1 MTLDPI
7 VQEVREARAAIAAEF
22 GYDLSQYLVWIREQT
37 QIQKREPQQ
46 NRGEET
52 PGDNRPGLTANRD
65 RHSEASYTPRPG
77 LCWND
82 FFV

>member
-7 VQEVREARAAIAAEF
+7 VQKVREARAAIAAEF

-46 NRGEET
+46 NQGEET
-52 PGDNRPGLTANRD
+52 TGDNR
-65 RHSEASYTPRPG
+65 
-77 LCWND
+77 
-82 FFV
+82 

>member
-37 QIQKREPQQ
+37 QIRKESLNKAGVKKPLATTGQASQPTATVTRKRP
-46 NRGEET
+46 T
-52 PGDNRPGLTANRD
+52 RPAR
-65 RHSEASYTPRPG
+65 ASA
-77 LCWND
+77 
-82 FFV
+82 